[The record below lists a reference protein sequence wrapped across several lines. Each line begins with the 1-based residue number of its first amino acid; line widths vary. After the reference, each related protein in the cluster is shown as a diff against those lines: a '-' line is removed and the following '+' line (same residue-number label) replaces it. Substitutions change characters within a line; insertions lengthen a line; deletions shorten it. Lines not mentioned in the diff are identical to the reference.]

1 MGQKG
6 DVTNRCKRC
15 GGTGFKGRSGVFEL
29 LTVTDDLRAAVI
41 REEDSSVLQSIAVK
55 HGMRTLRQDADE
67 KVRLGI
73 TTMEEAN
80 RSVAD
85 M

>member
-1 MGQKG
+1 M
-6 DVTNRCKRC
+6 
-15 GGTGFKGRSGVFEL
+15 
-29 LTVTDDLRAAVI
+29 TDDLRAAVI

-73 TTMEEAN
+73 TTKEEAN

>member
-1 MGQKG
+1 M
-6 DVTNRCKRC
+6 
-15 GGTGFKGRSGVFEL
+15 
-29 LTVTDDLRAAVI
+29 TDDLRAAVI
-41 REEDSSVLQSIAVK
+41 REEDSSVLQAIAVK

-73 TTMEEAN
+73 TTKEEAN